1 MKKVFLA
8 LAVIATLSLT
18 SCKKEVK
25 QVVLSCPSVGVDL
38 SMDIHK
44 AKGGFKDAMQKVC
57 ETPGVK
63 NSARSKYLKD
73 RYNL

>member
-25 QVVLSCPSVGVDL
+25 QDEATEVVADSTSVCCDSTSVDTT
-38 SMDIHK
+38 
-44 AKGGFKDAMQKVC
+44 KVDTN
-57 ETPGVK
+57 EVK
-63 NSARSKYLKD
+63 
-73 RYNL
+73 